1 MSRGRDASEPRV
13 LLLDNHDSFTWNLA
27 HYLEESGA
35 AVQVEQSDA
44 VDVAWVLAREF
55 DGIVLSPGPG
65 RPEDAGISES
75 LVRAA
80 ELTPLLGVCLGH
92 QAIARV
98 HGARVVRGEPVH
110 GKTSLVEHDGS
121 ELFRGLPQPFAA
133 TRYHSLRVDPAGLD
147 PDLVV
152 SARTADGVVMGLRH
166 RVRPL
171 WGVQFHPEA
180 VLTVG
185 GKLLVGNFVERVR
198 HGRRRSDAA

>member
-1 MSRGRDASEPRV
+1 MSGEACQPRV

-27 HYLEESGA
+27 HYLEVAGA
-35 AVQVEQSDA
+35 AVQVEPSDA
-44 VDVAWVLAREF
+44 VELAWVLDAGF

-65 RPEDAGISES
+65 RPEHAGISES

-80 ELTPLLGVCLGH
+80 VTTPLFGVCLGH

-98 HGARVVRGEPVH
+98 HGARVVVGEPVH

-121 ELFRGLPQPFAA
+121 ELFGGLPRRFPA

-147 PDLVV
+147 PDLRV
-152 SARTADGVVMGLRH
+152 SAWTADGTVMGLRH

-171 WGVQFHPEA
+171 WSVQFHPEA
-180 VLTVG
+180 VLTLG
-185 GKLLVGNFVERVR
+185 GQRLVSNFVARTR
-198 HGRRRSDAA
+198 AAWTARRARAC